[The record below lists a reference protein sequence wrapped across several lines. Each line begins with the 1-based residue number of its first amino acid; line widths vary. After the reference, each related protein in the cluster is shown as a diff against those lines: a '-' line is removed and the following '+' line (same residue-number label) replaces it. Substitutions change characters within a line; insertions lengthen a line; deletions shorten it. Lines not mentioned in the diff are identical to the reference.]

1 MRLTKIKLAGFKS
14 FVDPTQVSFPS
25 NLTGVV
31 GPNGCGKSNVIDAVR
46 WVMGELSAKHLRGEN
61 MADVVFNGSSAR
73 KPVGTAS
80 VELVFDNSDGKIG
93 GVYAN
98 YNEISLKRQVSRDG
112 SSGYFINSAR
122 CRRKDIT
129 NLFLGTGLGSRSY
142 AIIEQGMISRVIEA
156 KSDDMRAFI
165 EEAAGISRYKERRK
179 ETESR
184 IHETRENLE
193 RLQDVRDEIEKQIRH
208 LQRQAAT
215 ARRYQAFKETERR
228 LTAELLA
235 LRLRDLDSGAEVHDS
250 AMRERDLAMQAALAD
265 QRAAEAAIEKQRA
278 FHNDQSDRVAA
289 VQGRYYEV
297 GADISRMEQTIQHS
311 RELRDRQR
319 TDLAQARSTIADLA
333 AHIERDER
341 QLETVREEIARL
353 EPEVEGVQHA
363 ETAAAEAL
371 EAAEQALQDW
381 QQRWEQFNRSLGS
394 ADQTTQVERARIEQ
408 LENQLRRLTA
418 QADRLAL
425 ERDALSAQ
433 ESNEQLAALSEQEF
447 VARAASEELSKSL
460 SVAVEQVQTLRTE
473 QFAAEKRLEAAR
485 GEREKARA
493 ELTSLEAIQKAAL
506 TDNAGGA
513 AEWLSGK
520 GLTHQPRVAQT
531 LEVESGWERAVETAL
546 GDYLEA
552 VCVDDLDGLAESLA
566 GFSKGRIALV
576 HATGSSDGVGTEAG
590 PGVDAGA
597 GLEGTAGSGFPGSFA
612 SPLAAK
618 VKGPAAVT
626 GQLTA
631 VLTAESLA
639 DALQMRPSLV
649 GGQSVIT
656 RGGEWVGRHWLR
668 VSRGADHH
676 AGVIEREHRLK
687 TLRATVTVVEERVHE
702 VEASLAAARESL
714 ARAESD
720 RDHAQ
725 SGIQAAHRKHA
736 ELRSQLEATRA
747 RAQESTLRRER
758 LEEEAADV
766 AQEKGVTQEALA
778 RAGAELDRGLLMLGE
793 LDSRRHDLE
802 NEREDRR
809 DAVANARSRA
819 QAAQMG
825 ARDLLIKIES
835 RRSTQSSVS
844 VSLSRMVE
852 QREQLERRRE
862 ELEQELAG
870 SDEPIL
876 QLEARLHDALERR
889 LEVESDLSVARRA
902 LEDADLELRGLDE
915 KRVAAEQ
922 LVNAAREAMETAKL
936 AAQETRV
943 RREAIAEQF
952 AQTQFELAE
961 VQQNLTADASVV
973 NWEQSLVQVRGDIE
987 KLGQVNLA
995 AIDELKEQT
1004 ERKEYLDRQFADLTS
1019 ALETLEQAMQRID
1032 KETRTRFE
1040 ETFERINAGLKEKF
1054 PRLFGGGHAYLELV
1068 GEDILG
1074 AGVAIMARPPGKKNS
1089 TIHLLSGGEKALT
1102 AVALVFSIFDLNPAP
1117 FCLLDEVDA
1126 PLDEHNVG
1134 RFCDIV
1140 REMSSQV
1147 QFIFITHNKTTMEL
1161 ASQLLGVTMHEP
1173 GVSRLVAV
1181 DVDEALRLAAV

>member
-1 MRLTKIKLAGFKS
+1 
-14 FVDPTQVSFPS
+14 
-25 NLTGVV
+25 
-31 GPNGCGKSNVIDAVR
+31 
-46 WVMGELSAKHLRGEN
+46 
-61 MADVVFNGSSAR
+61 
-73 KPVGTAS
+73 
-80 VELVFDNSDGKIG
+80 
-93 GVYAN
+93 
-98 YNEISLKRQVSRDG
+98 
-112 SSGYFINSAR
+112 
-122 CRRKDIT
+122 
-129 NLFLGTGLGSRSY
+129 
-142 AIIEQGMISRVIEA
+142 
-156 KSDDMRAFI
+156 
-165 EEAAGISRYKERRK
+165 
-179 ETESR
+179 
-184 IHETRENLE
+184 
-193 RLQDVRDEIEKQIRH
+193 
-208 LQRQAAT
+208 
-215 ARRYQAFKETERR
+215 
-228 LTAELLA
+228 
-235 LRLRDLDSGAEVHDS
+235 
-250 AMRERDLAMQAALAD
+250 
-265 QRAAEAAIEKQRA
+265 
-278 FHNDQSDRVAA
+278 
-289 VQGRYYEV
+289 
-297 GADISRMEQTIQHS
+297 
-311 RELRDRQR
+311 
-319 TDLAQARSTIADLA
+319 
-333 AHIERDER
+333 
-341 QLETVREEIARL
+341 
-353 EPEVEGVQHA
+353 
-363 ETAAAEAL
+363 
-371 EAAEQALQDW
+371 
-381 QQRWEQFNRSLGS
+381 
-394 ADQTTQVERARIEQ
+394 
-408 LENQLRRLTA
+408 
-418 QADRLAL
+418 
-425 ERDALSAQ
+425 
-433 ESNEQLAALSEQEF
+433 
-447 VARAASEELSKSL
+447 
-460 SVAVEQVQTLRTE
+460 
-473 QFAAEKRLEAAR
+473 
-485 GEREKARA
+485 
-493 ELTSLEAIQKAAL
+493 
-506 TDNAGGA
+506 
-513 AEWLSGK
+513 
-520 GLTHQPRVAQT
+520 
-531 LEVESGWERAVETAL
+531 L

-566 GFSKGRIALV
+566 SFSKGRIALV
-576 HATGSSDGVGTEAG
+576 HASGGGAESAASGAGTEHGGSSATH
-590 PGVDAGA
+590 
-597 GLEGTAGSGFPGSFA
+597 
-612 SPLAAK
+612 LAAK
-618 VKGPAAVT
+618 VRGPAAVT
-626 GQLTA
+626 SQLHA

-639 DALQMRPSLV
+639 DALQMRASLAA
-649 GGQSVIT
+649 GQSVIT

-668 VSRGADHH
+668 VSRGADQH

-702 VEASLAAARESL
+702 VEAALAAARESL

-758 LEEEAADV
+758 LEDEAADV
-766 AQEKGVTQEALA
+766 AQERGVNQDALA
-778 RAGAELDRGLLMLGE
+778 RAGAELDRGLLLLGE
-793 LDSRRHDLE
+793 LDSRRHELE

-809 DAVANARSRA
+809 DAVTNSRSRA

-852 QREQLERRRE
+852 QSEQVVRRRD

-870 SDEPIL
+870 GDEPIL

-889 LEVESDLSVARRA
+889 LEVESDLSVARRS

-915 KRVAAEQ
+915 KRLAAEQ

-1019 ALETLEQAMQRID
+1019 ALDTLEQAMQRID

-1040 ETFERINAGLKEKF
+1040 ETFEKINNGLKEKF

-1140 REMSSQV
+1140 REMSKQV